1 MAIDSGNPITQPA
14 LTYDKVH
21 IENYSLRIETVPPY
35 RYVVNMLARK
45 YADDGSGNRIYTPE
59 TLQFTDTDFE
69 RAVLEWCVAQGYATD
84 LNDGL
89 AKKAAAV
96 TAVNDEFA
104 AGTWD
109 PFKLMAYFQL
119 ALGLQLEIGTGEPM
133 GGIS

>member
-1 MAIDSGNPITQPA
+1 MAIESGNPVSQPA
-14 LTYDKVH
+14 LTYSRLH
-21 IENYSLRIETVPPY
+21 IENYALRVETKPPY

-45 YADDGSGNRIYTPE
+45 YADDGSGGRIYTPE
-59 TLQFTDTDFE
+59 TIQFTNTDFE
-69 RAVLEWCVAQGYATD
+69 RAVVEWCIANGFAVD
-84 LNDGL
+84 MNDAL
-89 AKKAAAV
+89 TKKAAAV